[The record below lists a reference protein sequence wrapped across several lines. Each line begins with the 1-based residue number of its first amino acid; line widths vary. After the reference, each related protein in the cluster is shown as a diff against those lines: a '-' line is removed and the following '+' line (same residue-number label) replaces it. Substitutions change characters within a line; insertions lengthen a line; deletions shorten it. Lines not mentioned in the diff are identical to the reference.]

1 MTESEKAELVE
12 IATKRLAQYRKMNE
26 HKNSNVMPRGGIEFQ
41 YEPSIALMET
51 LLVMKST
58 PSKNAKA
65 SKR

>member
-41 YEPSIALMET
+41 YEPSIALILEHSNVT
-51 LLVMKST
+51 LECSAVY
-58 PSKNAKA
+58 
-65 SKR
+65 R